1 MKIIKNWKLIIF
13 IVLILAITFLIIL
26 NIKQNRQIFELEES
40 RTNLLKGER
49 IDYFDLVG
57 TDNRRVDIS
66 ALNDGKPHLIF
77 IPKQPCLGCNPC
89 LAYWKRIAQILKN
102 EVDVF
107 GIWLG
112 PHQEM
117 FDYQTEAQPGFIFFS
132 PIDMPL
138 FKRKWR
144 LQMNYAQTILYMNN
158 QVEFIKIENLDG
170 EDYSFILRKI
180 REFKKR
186 MLEKENRK

>member
-1 MKIIKNWKLIIF
+1 MIIRVIRGQIFFFVSSIAYGLNSYKKILNALENFFYVEYIYEMKIIKNWKLIVF
-13 IVLILAITFLIIL
+13 IVLILAITFLIFL

-89 LAYWKRIAQILKN
+89 LAYWKRFAQILKN
-102 EVDVF
+102 EVAPSNELCSDHF
-107 GIWLG
+107 I
-112 PHQEM
+112 HE
-117 FDYQTEAQPGFIFFS
+117 QPGGVHQDRES
-132 PIDMPL
+132 GWRRL
-138 FKRKWR
+138 F
-144 LQMNYAQTILYMNN
+144 LYLAKNKGVQKN
-158 QVEFIKIENLDG
+158 QC
-170 EDYSFILRKI
+170 
-180 REFKKR
+180 
-186 MLEKENRK
+186 